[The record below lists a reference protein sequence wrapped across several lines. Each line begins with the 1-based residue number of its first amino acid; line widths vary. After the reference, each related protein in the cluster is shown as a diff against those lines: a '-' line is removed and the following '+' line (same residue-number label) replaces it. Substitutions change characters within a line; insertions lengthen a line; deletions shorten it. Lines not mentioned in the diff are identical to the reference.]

1 MGTEAPIESGTA
13 RGSSMQ
19 AFPSYE
25 RYQADYQAFADRVN
39 GHAPKWLR
47 DIRERAAVRFQE
59 IGFPTAT
66 RGNERWKY
74 TNVAPLARAT
84 FEYPLTA
91 GANGVRPDDL
101 KRIAPHDPAW
111 SELVFI
117 DGRYRGDLSRSHQ
130 DGITAASLASVADAE
145 TEVLEYHMARYAE
158 FDEDGFTALNT
169 AFLTDGAFIRVP
181 DDVEA
186 SSAVHLVFVS
196 TGPSQST
203 VSYPRILVVAGRS
216 SKLTIVESYVGLTD
230 SPYFTNSV
238 VEIAGGEGSQ
248 IEHYRLLMEGAEAF
262 HIGTTRV
269 NLGRD
274 AGFSSTSIARGARLA
289 RNDLNVTLDAPGSDC
304 TVRGLYLTSGS
315 QHIDNHIDVD
325 HATPHTSSEQYFK
338 GVLTDR
344 SKAVFSG
351 RVLIRKD
358 AQKSIAS
365 QRDLNL
371 MLSHAARV
379 NTKPSMEIYADDVKA
394 VHGATAGAV
403 AEDALFYMRSRGI
416 DYQTAMSLLVHG
428 FASEII
434 DTIQLAPLR
443 DFVETMFTEI

>member
-196 TGPSQST
+196 TGLRSRPSLT
-203 VSYPRILVVAGRS
+203 RAYS
-216 SKLTIVESYVGLTD
+216 SW
-230 SPYFTNSV
+230 P
-238 VEIAGGEGSQ
+238 
-248 IEHYRLLMEGAEAF
+248 
-262 HIGTTRV
+262 
-269 NLGRD
+269 
-274 AGFSSTSIARGARLA
+274 
-289 RNDLNVTLDAPGSDC
+289 
-304 TVRGLYLTSGS
+304 
-315 QHIDNHIDVD
+315 
-325 HATPHTSSEQYFK
+325 
-338 GVLTDR
+338 
-344 SKAVFSG
+344 
-351 RVLIRKD
+351 
-358 AQKSIAS
+358 
-365 QRDLNL
+365 
-371 MLSHAARV
+371 
-379 NTKPSMEIYADDVKA
+379 
-394 VHGATAGAV
+394 AGA
-403 AEDALFYMRSRGI
+403 AN
-416 DYQTAMSLLVHG
+416 
-428 FASEII
+428 
-434 DTIQLAPLR
+434 
-443 DFVETMFTEI
+443 

>member
-1 MGTEAPIESGTA
+1 M
-13 RGSSMQ
+13 
-19 AFPSYE
+19 
-25 RYQADYQAFADRVN
+25 
-39 GHAPKWLR
+39 
-47 DIRERAAVRFQE
+47 
-59 IGFPTAT
+59 
-66 RGNERWKY
+66 
-74 TNVAPLARAT
+74 
-84 FEYPLTA
+84 
-91 GANGVRPDDL
+91 
-101 KRIAPHDPAW
+101 
-111 SELVFI
+111 
-117 DGRYRGDLSRSHQ
+117 
-130 DGITAASLASVADAE
+130 
-145 TEVLEYHMARYAE
+145 
-158 FDEDGFTALNT
+158 
-169 AFLTDGAFIRVP
+169 
-181 DDVEA
+181 
-186 SSAVHLVFVS
+186 
-196 TGPSQST
+196 
-203 VSYPRILVVAGRS
+203 AGRS